1 MPVELSG
8 LFARGGSE
16 LIAFLD
22 YCVFSVQMTP
32 VFAFLADDFA
42 NIPTAA
48 RALALYDAFCA
59 AGAPARLKSH
69 AVLTPRDLRLDQPM
83 RDLRRLWLASR
94 QPRATKDDPVVPAP
108 LPPRFLF
115 QFILDHLNDDLESD
129 LHVAVRS
136 FDPSLSPAA
145 NLPGG
150 RMSEGQRAFVDGV
163 WRPRVRP
170 ALLGAGFWRIAN
182 IGG

>member
-8 LFARGGSE
+8 LFSRGGPD

-22 YCVFSVQMTP
+22 YCVFSVQMAP
-32 VFAFLADDFA
+32 VFAFLAGDFGS
-42 NIPTAA
+42 IPTAS
-48 RALALYDAFCA
+48 RALALYDSFCA
-59 AGAPARLKSH
+59 AGAPARLKAD
-69 AVLTPRDLRLDQPM
+69 AVLTPRDLRLDKPM
-83 RDLRRLWLASR
+83 RDLRRRWLASR
-94 QPRATKDDPVVPAP
+94 QPRATEDDAVIPAP

-115 QFILDHLNDDLESD
+115 QFILDHLNDDPESI
-129 LHVAVRS
+129 LHVAARS
-136 FDPSLSPAA
+136 FDPSLSPSA

-150 RMSEGQRAFVDGV
+150 RMSPGQQAFVDGV

-170 ALLGAGFWRIAN
+170 TLLAGGFWRIAN